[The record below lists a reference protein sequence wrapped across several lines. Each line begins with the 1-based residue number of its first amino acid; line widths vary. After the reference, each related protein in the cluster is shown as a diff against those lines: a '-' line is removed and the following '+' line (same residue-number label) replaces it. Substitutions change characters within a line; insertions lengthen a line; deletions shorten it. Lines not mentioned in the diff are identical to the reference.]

1 MARGKLLR
9 TLLCGVLAC
18 VLACPDAFAVAP
30 AELYTI
36 SIVTKAKAKGA
47 KGTYF
52 DTVTLAFFDNGTF
65 TTDDINAGTWTG
77 DEKKRALQVAFS
89 DIETFIET
97 IAADELGITLDVV
110 SVTSQKGKAKL
121 KGNTI
126 KGSLKVKG
134 IVNAPGLGLLGVK
147 FKLTIKFVG
156 TRI

>member
-1 MARGKLLR
+1 MARAKLIR

-18 VLACPDAFAVAP
+18 VLVCPAAFAETEVYA
-30 AELYTI
+30 I
-36 SIVTKAKAKGA
+36 SILTKAKAKGA

-52 DTVTLAFFDNGTF
+52 DAVTLTFFDNGTF

-77 DEKKRALQVAFS
+77 DEKKRVLQVAFS
-89 DIETFIET
+89 DIETLIET
-97 IAADELGITLDVV
+97 IAATELGIALDVV
-110 SVTSQKGKAKL
+110 SVKSQKGKAKV

-134 IVNAPGLGLLGVK
+134 VVDAPGLGLFGAK
-147 FKLTIKFVG
+147 FSLSIKFVG